1 MTSRCHAAISW
12 REKHSK
18 QRLKDENCLPI
29 SPWASAHRGKWGQL
43 TPWKNAWK
51 IKNRKH
57 KSSFLNI
64 LSAVRA
70 GRCRERRYADH
81 IFIQIYFRMHHFVV
95 KFSQFSLPQVAV
107 SDPPQTKILR
117 TFLHQCVFVTHRFVC
132 ILHSDFWDVS
142 EYNSIDRS
150 CMTSYCVSLWLYFIS
165 LLKIITLQEWKTVIW
180 RSVHLHCG

>member
-29 SPWASAHRGKWGQL
+29 SAWASAHRGKWGQL

-64 LSAVRA
+64 LRAIRA
-70 GRCRERRYADH
+70 GRCRERHYADH

-95 KFSQFSLPQVAV
+95 KFSQFSLPQAAV
-107 SDPPQTKILR
+107 SDPPKPKSCGRSCISVCLSHTVLFAFYILIFE
-117 TFLHQCVFVTHRFVC
+117 TLVDITALTGHVWLPTVFHCGC
-132 ILHSDFWDVS
+132 IL
-142 EYNSIDRS
+142 YR
-150 CMTSYCVSLWLYFIS
+150 Y
-165 LLKIITLQEWKTVIW
+165 
-180 RSVHLHCG
+180 